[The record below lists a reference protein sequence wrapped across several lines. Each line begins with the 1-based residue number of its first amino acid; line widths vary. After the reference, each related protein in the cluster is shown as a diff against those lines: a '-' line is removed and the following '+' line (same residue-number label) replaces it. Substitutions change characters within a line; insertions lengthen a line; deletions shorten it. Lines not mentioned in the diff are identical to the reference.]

1 MWYLQTLEGHSFD
14 VDSVSFSPDSSKIA
28 WGLFG
33 MLSCERASGRG
44 NEILEGKTLTI
55 TRVGN
60 DGTAKLK
67 SDTPFS

>member
-1 MWYLQTLEGHSFD
+1 MWTVCRFLLIVQKLRR
-14 VDSVSFSPDSSKIA
+14 
-28 WGLFG
+28 GLFG